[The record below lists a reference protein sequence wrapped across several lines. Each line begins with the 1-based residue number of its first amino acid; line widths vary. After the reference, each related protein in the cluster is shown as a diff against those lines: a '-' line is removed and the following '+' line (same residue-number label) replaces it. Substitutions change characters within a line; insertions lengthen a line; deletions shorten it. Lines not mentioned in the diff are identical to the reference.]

1 MGYEDFLANILVK
14 QCLPVLVYD
23 LNLWYWHR
31 LVPGLY
37 YTNDILEY
45 SVEEQV

>member
-23 LNLWYWHR
+23 LNLWYWQY
-31 LVPGLY
+31 VF
-37 YTNDILEY
+37 ILT
-45 SVEEQV
+45 QKHLI